1 MSTLGKGL
9 GSLIP
14 NKKNLNNLKINIDNN
29 LDKNNQIIYVSINK
43 INSNPYQ
50 PRSIFDKDKLDELAD
65 SIKKHGILQ
74 PIVVSKNKDLYELIA
89 GERRLK
95 AVKLLNFKEIP
106 VIIREV
112 SDRDKLELSIIENI
126 QRQNLNPV
134 EEGKSYQRLIEE
146 FGLTQEEIAQQ
157 VGRGISLISS
167 SIRILKLPIVI
178 QEALVARQLTLSHAK
193 IILSYPTK
201 LEQIKIFKKILKN
214 DLSIRQL
221 KNISG
226 QEIEKINERKVKDP
240 IITSWEDKLT
250 KALGAKVKINKKR
263 ERGDIKI
270 SFFSNEELK
279 NILDKLQ

>member
-1 MSTLGKGL
+1 MPSLGKGL

-14 NKKNLNNLKINIDNN
+14 NKVNKKEVRVNND
-29 LDKNNQIIYVSINK
+29 LDSGQQIIYLPLYEIEA
-43 INSNPYQ
+43 NPYQ
-50 PRSIFDKDKLDELAD
+50 PRSSFDKDKLDELAE

-74 PIVVSKNKDLYELIA
+74 PIIVSKKGHSYELIA
-89 GERRLK
+89 GERRLR
-95 AVKLLNFKEIP
+95 AAKLLNFKEVP

-112 SDRDKLELSIIENI
+112 SARDKLELSIIENI

-134 EEGKSYQRLIEE
+134 EEGKSYQRLMEE

-167 SIRILKLPIVI
+167 SVRILKLPIVI

>member
-14 NKKNLNNLKINIDNN
+14 NKKNLNNFNINIDNN
-29 LDKNNQIIYVSINK
+29 LDKNNQIIYISINK

-50 PRSIFDKDKLDELAD
+50 PRSIFNKDKLDELAD

-95 AVKLLNFKEIP
+95 AAKLLNFKEIP

-126 QRQNLNPV
+126 QRQNLNPI
-134 EEGKSYQRLIEE
+134 EEGRSYKRLMEE
-146 FGLTQEEIAQQ
+146 FGLTQEEIAKQ
-157 VGRGISLISS
+157 VGKGISSINSS
-167 SIRILKLPIVI
+167 MRILKLPII
-178 QEALVARQLTLSHAK
+178 IKESLSARHLTLSHAK
-193 IILSYPTK
+193 LILSYPNK

-214 DLSIRQL
+214 DLSVRQL
-221 KNISG
+221 KNLSG
-226 QEIEKINERKVKDP
+226 KDIEKINEKKVKDP

-250 KALGAKVKINKKR
+250 RFLGAKVKINKKR
-263 ERGDIKI
+263 DRGDIKI

>member
-1 MSTLGKGL
+1 MATLGKGL
-9 GSLIP
+9 SSLIP
-14 NKKNLNNLKINIDNN
+14 DKVNKEEKKVNNGLNIDHH
-29 LDKNNQIIYVSINK
+29 IIYLPLEEIK
-43 INSNPYQ
+43 SNPYQ
-50 PRSIFDKDKLDELAD
+50 PRSTFDKDKLDELAE

-74 PIVVSKNKDLYELIA
+74 PIIVSKKGEDYELIA
-89 GERRLK
+89 GERRLR
-95 AVKLLNFKEIP
+95 AAKLLNFLEVP
-106 VIIREV
+106 IIVREA

>member
-29 LDKNNQIIYVSINK
+29 LDKNNQIIYISINK

-50 PRSIFDKDKLDELAD
+50 PRSIFDKDKLDELAY

-74 PIVVSKNKDLYELIA
+74 PIIVSKNKDLYELIV

-95 AVKLLNFKEIP
+95 AAKLLNFKEIP

-126 QRQNLNPV
+126 QRQNLNPI
-134 EEGKSYQRLIEE
+134 EEGRSYKRLMEE
-146 FGLTQEEIAQQ
+146 FGLTQEEIAKQ
-157 VGRGISLISS
+157 VGKGISSVNS
-167 SIRILKLPIVI
+167 SIRILKLPII
-178 QEALVARQLTLSHAK
+178 IKESLFARHLTISHAK
-193 IILSYPTK
+193 LILSYPNK

-221 KNISG
+221 KNLSG
-226 QEIEKINERKVKDP
+226 KDIEKINEKKVKDP
-240 IITSWEDKLT
+240 IITSWEDRLT
-250 KALGAKVKINKKR
+250 RFLGAKVKIKKKR
-263 ERGDIKI
+263 DRGEIKI

>member
-14 NKKNLNNLKINIDNN
+14 NKVNKEEKKINNDLDSEHRIVYLPLEEID
-29 LDKNNQIIYVSINK
+29 I
-43 INSNPYQ
+43 NPYQ
-50 PRSIFDKDKLDELAD
+50 PRSHFDKEKLDELAE

-74 PIVVSKNKDLYELIA
+74 PIVVSKVNNNYELIA
-89 GERRLK
+89 GERRLR
-95 AVKLLNFKEIP
+95 AAKLLNLEEVP
-106 VIIREV
+106 VIVREV

-134 EEGKSYQRLIEE
+134 EEGKSYQRLMEE
-146 FGLTQEEIAQQ
+146 FGLTQEEIAKQ
-157 VGRGISLISS
+157 VGRGISIVSS
-167 SIRILKLPIVI
+167 SVRILKLPIII
-178 QEALVARQLTLSHAK
+178 QEALSARQLSLSHAK
-193 IILSYPTK
+193 IILTYPNK

-226 QEIEKINERKVKDP
+226 KEIEKINEKKAKDP

-250 KALGAKVKINKKR
+250 KALGSKVKINKKR

-279 NILDKLQ
+279 NILDKLE

>member
-14 NKKNLNNLKINIDNN
+14 NKKNLNNFNINIDNN
-29 LDKNNQIIYVSINK
+29 LDKNNQIIYISINK

-50 PRSIFDKDKLDELAD
+50 PRSIFNKDKLDELAD

-95 AVKLLNFKEIP
+95 AAKLLNFKEIP

-126 QRQNLNPV
+126 QRQNLNPI
-134 EEGKSYQRLIEE
+134 EEGRSYKRLMEE
-146 FGLTQEEIAQQ
+146 FGLKQEEIAKQ
-157 VGRGISLISS
+157 VGKGISSINSS
-167 SIRILKLPIVI
+167 MRILKLPII
-178 QEALVARQLTLSHAK
+178 IKESLSARHLTLSHAK
-193 IILSYPTK
+193 LILSYPNK

-214 DLSIRQL
+214 DLSVRQL
-221 KNISG
+221 KNLSG
-226 QEIEKINERKVKDP
+226 KDIEKINEKKVKDP

-250 KALGAKVKINKKR
+250 RFLGAKVKINKKR
-263 ERGDIKI
+263 DRGDIKI

>member
-1 MSTLGKGL
+1 MPSLGKGL

-14 NKKNLNNLKINIDNN
+14 NKVNKKEVRINNDLDLAHQINYLP
-29 LDKNNQIIYVSINK
+29 LDEIEA
-43 INSNPYQ
+43 NPYQ
-50 PRSIFDKDKLDELAD
+50 PRSSFDKEKLDELAE
-65 SIKKHGILQ
+65 SIKKYGILQ
-74 PIVVSKNKDLYELIA
+74 PIIVSKKGHSYELIA
-89 GERRLK
+89 GERRLR
-95 AVKLLNFKEIP
+95 AAKLLNFKEVP

-112 SDRDKLELSIIENI
+112 SARDKLELSIIENI

-134 EEGKSYQRLIEE
+134 EEGKSYKRLMEE

>member
-1 MSTLGKGL
+1 MAILGKGL
-9 GSLIP
+9 SSLIP
-14 NKKNLNNLKINIDNN
+14 DKVNKEEKKVNNDLNIDHH
-29 LDKNNQIIYVSINK
+29 IIYLPLEEIK
-43 INSNPYQ
+43 SNPYQ
-50 PRSIFDKDKLDELAD
+50 PRSTFDKDKLDELAE

-74 PIVVSKNKDLYELIA
+74 PIIVSKKGENYELIA
-89 GERRLK
+89 GERRLR
-95 AVKLLNFKEIP
+95 AAKLLYFSKVP
-106 VIIREV
+106 VIIREA

-134 EEGKSYQRLIEE
+134 EEGKSYKRLMEE

-157 VGRGISLISS
+157 VSRGISIVSS
-167 SIRILKLPIVI
+167 SVRILKLPIVI

>member
-14 NKKNLNNLKINIDNN
+14 NKKNLNNFNINIDNN
-29 LDKNNQIIYVSINK
+29 LDKNNQIIYISINK

-50 PRSIFDKDKLDELAD
+50 PRSIFNKDKLDELAD

-74 PIVVSKNKDLYELIA
+74 PIIVSKNKELYELIA

-95 AVKLLNFKEIP
+95 AAKPLNFKEIP

-126 QRQNLNPV
+126 QRQNLNPI
-134 EEGKSYQRLIEE
+134 EEGRSYKRLMEE
-146 FGLTQEEIAQQ
+146 FGLKQEEIAKQ
-157 VGRGISLISS
+157 VGKGISSINSS
-167 SIRILKLPIVI
+167 MRILKLPII
-178 QEALVARQLTLSHAK
+178 IKESLSARHLTLSHAK
-193 IILSYPTK
+193 LILSYPNK

-214 DLSIRQL
+214 DLSVRQL
-221 KNISG
+221 KNLSG
-226 QEIEKINERKVKDP
+226 KDIEKINEKKVKDP

-250 KALGAKVKINKKR
+250 RFLGAKVKINKKR
-263 ERGDIKI
+263 DRGDIKI

>member
-1 MSTLGKGL
+1 MPSLGKGL

-14 NKKNLNNLKINIDNN
+14 NKVNKKEVRINNDLDLAHQINYLP
-29 LDKNNQIIYVSINK
+29 LDEIEA
-43 INSNPYQ
+43 NPYQ
-50 PRSIFDKDKLDELAD
+50 PRSSFDKEKLDELAE
-65 SIKKHGILQ
+65 SIKKYGILQ
-74 PIVVSKNKDLYELIA
+74 PIIVSKKGHSYELIA
-89 GERRLK
+89 GERRLR
-95 AVKLLNFKEIP
+95 AAKLLNFKEVP

-112 SDRDKLELSIIENI
+112 SARDKLELSIIENI

-134 EEGKSYQRLIEE
+134 EEGKSYKRLMEE

-157 VGRGISLISS
+157 VSRGISIVSS
-167 SIRILKLPIVI
+167 SVRILKLPIVI
-178 QEALVARQLTLSHAK
+178 QEALAARQLTLSHAK

-226 QEIEKINERKVKDP
+226 KEIEKINEKKVKDP

-250 KALGAKVKINKKR
+250 KALGSKVKINKKR

>member
-1 MSTLGKGL
+1 MATLGKGL
-9 GSLIP
+9 SSLIP
-14 NKKNLNNLKINIDNN
+14 DKVNKEEKKVNNDLNTDHH
-29 LDKNNQIIYVSINK
+29 IIYLPLEEIE
-43 INSNPYQ
+43 SNPYQ
-50 PRSIFDKDKLDELAD
+50 PRSTFDKDKLDELAD

-126 QRQNLNPV
+126 QRQNLNPI
-134 EEGKSYQRLIEE
+134 EEGRSYKRLMEE
-146 FGLTQEEIAQQ
+146 FGLTQEEIAKQ
-157 VGRGISLISS
+157 VGKGISSVNS
-167 SIRILKLPIVI
+167 SIRILKLPII
-178 QEALVARQLTLSHAK
+178 IKESLSARHLTLSHAK
-193 IILSYPTK
+193 LILSYPNK

-214 DLSIRQL
+214 DLSVRQL
-221 KNISG
+221 KNLSG
-226 QEIEKINERKVKDP
+226 KDIEKINEKKVKDP

-250 KALGAKVKINKKR
+250 RFLGAKVKINKKR
-263 ERGDIKI
+263 DRGDIKI